1 MKILPLLTCSLLLA
15 LLAGCG
21 AAPQADAPAPEEAA
35 RPSGQGEALAVRI
48 VDGAGTGSL
57 LLAGE
62 GSGDVYTLAV
72 AEETPI
78 FLDGSPADLSALED
92 GMPIRVFFTDGVE
105 ETWPAR
111 PQGVT
116 EVLAFSHGTAE
127 NPGGGYYDL
136 CGLYLQ
142 VLEDLWEKDAGLN
155 DGITAISVDL
165 SQAPGGLTD
174 GEKAAVAHLFTSRH
188 GDALS
193 AYSYTYEELVEQG
206 LITGTDPAAG
216 EIPQWKDGLLFRI
229 APEEGSGTYS
239 LPTLRFTATKWR
251 SAMGA
256 YGFDDCSAVWPE
268 MGTWTGYTIGA
279 EFIS

>member
-1 MKILPLLTCSLLLA
+1 M
-15 LLAGCG
+15 
-21 AAPQADAPAPEEAA
+21 
-35 RPSGQGEALAVRI
+35 
-48 VDGAGTGSL
+48 DGAGTGSL

-72 AEETPI
+72 TEETPI

-92 GMPIRVFFTDGVE
+92 GMPIRVVFTDGVE

-116 EVLAFSHGTAE
+116 EVLAFSHGTVE

-229 APEEGSGTYS
+229 APEEDSGTYS